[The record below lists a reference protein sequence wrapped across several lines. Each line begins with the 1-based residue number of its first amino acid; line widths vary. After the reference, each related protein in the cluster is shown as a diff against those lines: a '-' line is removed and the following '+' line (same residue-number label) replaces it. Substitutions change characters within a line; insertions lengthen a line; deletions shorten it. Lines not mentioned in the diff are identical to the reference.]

1 MLVIYLFQGLPGLPG
16 RAGFTGTKGDYVS
29 ASFGCLFLEC
39 RINYFVLISRL
50 HGFFRLVQGEKGNQG
65 SAGEPGRDG
74 EPVSYASCL

>member
-39 RINYFVLISRL
+39 RLKLLCSYLKIARFFFVL
-50 HGFFRLVQGEKGNQG
+50 FRERKATKVLLENLAEMVN
-65 SAGEPGRDG
+65 R
-74 EPVSYASCL
+74 